1 MQTHLSV
8 AEKHELI
15 NNGFVI
21 IRDAVNPHAVN
32 AARQLI
38 ESYLPRQE
46 HQLHLVHKLVLHHRN
61 LFHLQLKRHGKLV
74 HSFVRLQLNAKVFT
88 GRPPLKLAHC

>member
-8 AEKHELI
+8 AEKNELI

-21 IRDAVNPHAVN
+21 IRDAVTPQAVD

-46 HQLHLVHKLVLHHRN
+46 HQLLVT
-61 LFHLQLKRHGKLV
+61 GKL
-74 HSFVRLQLNAKVFT
+74 A
-88 GRPPLKLAHC
+88 